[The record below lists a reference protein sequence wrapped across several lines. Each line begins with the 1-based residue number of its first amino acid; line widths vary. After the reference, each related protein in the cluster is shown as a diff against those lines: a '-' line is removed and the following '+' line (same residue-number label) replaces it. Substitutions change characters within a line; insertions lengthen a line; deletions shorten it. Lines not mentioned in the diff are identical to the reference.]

1 MATPWTDD
9 KIELLKTLWPQT
21 HISSTKIAEKL
32 GFSKRSAVIAKAG
45 RLGLPLRNGKRP
57 ARYVAQRTAFYV
69 GPKAIKSGSAVNK
82 IAADAPPV
90 QPSAPVVQIHPEPSG
105 DDPECAGVRFEDLQS
120 HHCRWPI
127 GDPHDEDFGFCGCQ
141 KALGAPYCDHHAAI
155 AYNAWRPK
163 GPSCY
168 RIGA

>member
-32 GFSKRSAVIAKAG
+32 GFSTRSAVIAKAG
-45 RLGLPLRNGKRP
+45 RLGLPLRNGKQP
-57 ARYVAQRTAFYV
+57 VRYVAQRTAFY
-69 GPKAIKSGSAVNK
+69 GAPKAIKPGSAVK
-82 IAADAPPV
+82 EIVAEAV
-90 QPSAPVVQIHPEPSG
+90 QPSAPVVQLHPEPSG
-105 DDPECAGVRFEDLQS
+105 HDPESSGVRFEDLQP

-127 GDPHDEDFGFCGCQ
+127 GDPHDEDFRFCGCK
-141 KALGAPYCDHHAAI
+141 KAFGVPYCDRHAAI
-155 AYNAWRPK
+155 AYNSWRPK
-163 GPSCY
+163 GPACY